1 MGLRVLSVASECAPF
16 VKTGGLADVVGA
28 LAKALAA
35 ENMTVRILL
44 PLYPQL
50 SQLAAGAETVAAFPS
65 LMDGPA
71 RLLAARAEGLDLLL
85 LDAPHLYDRPGR
97 IYLGSDG
104 RDWADN
110 HLRFGALSRAGAEIA
125 LGAVDG
131 WTPDIVHAHDWQ
143 AGLVPVYLRQSG
155 RTHPS
160 SVLTIHNIAFQG
172 LFPASEMAVLGL
184 SADGFTTPEG
194 FEYWGRLSFLKGG
207 LTHAD
212 RITTVSHTYARELA
226 TPEFGMGLDGVISAR
241 RADMAG
247 ILNGIDTGVWN
258 PETDPHLPAGFT
270 ARKLKGKSVNK
281 AALEARFGL
290 SPDPDAP
297 LFAVISRLTE
307 QKGLDLVAG
316 AMPGLAAQGGRLV
329 VLGTGDAELEAIYSD
344 LARAHPDHV
353 GVEIGYDEALAHLM
367 QAGAD
372 AIIVPSRF
380 EPCGLTQLCA
390 LRYGTIPVV
399 SRTGGLADTVIDA
412 NPAALSAGCA
422 TGIQFAPVTGD
433 ALTDALDR
441 CVGLYDDRKL
451 WTAMVRR
458 AMKQPVGW
466 ERSAAEYAH
475 LYRSLVS

>member
-155 RTHPS
+155 RAHPPG
-160 SVLTIHNIAFQG
+160 VLTIHNIAFQG

-184 SADGFTTPEG
+184 SADGFTPEG

-422 TGIQFAPVTGD
+422 TGIQFAPVTGG